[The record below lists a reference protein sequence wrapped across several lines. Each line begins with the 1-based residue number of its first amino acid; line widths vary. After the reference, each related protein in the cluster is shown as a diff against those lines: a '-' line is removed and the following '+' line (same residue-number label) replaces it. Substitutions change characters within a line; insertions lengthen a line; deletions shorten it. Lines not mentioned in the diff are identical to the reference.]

1 MNLSEEQQWRQ
12 RTDVWTRL
20 AGEEGEGG
28 MYGEGNMETY
38 ITLCKI
44 DYQWESAVWLRELK
58 PGLYDNL
65 EGWDGVGGGR
75 EVQEGGDICVPMA
88 DPRCCVAETN
98 TIL

>member
-1 MNLSEEQQWRQ
+1 MVLMNLSEEQQWRQ

-44 DYQWESAVWLRELK
+44 K
-58 PGLYDNL
+58 PT
-65 EGWDGVGGGR
+65 
-75 EVQEGGDICVPMA
+75 
-88 DPRCCVAETN
+88 ETN
-98 TIL
+98 HHLMKV